1 MSNIY
6 VKLVIKKIWGSQNF
20 DFRSLKNSFP
30 GHFLGVPTHAGAF
43 TCVYVKLMNIIAAS
57 VCVCEKHGV
66 CACERNEYMCVVCVT
81 GYVCVK
87 WSKWSIGELCQ
98 VLLIQTSFPQKICS

>member
-20 DFRSLKNSFP
+20 DFRSLKNSSP
-30 GHFLGVPTHAGAF
+30 GHFLGVPTHVGAC

-57 VCVCEKHGV
+57 VCVWKAWGMHIWKEWVHVCGMCNGV
-66 CACERNEYMCVVCVT
+66 CLCEM
-81 GYVCVK
+81 K
-87 WSKWSIGELCQ
+87 
-98 VLLIQTSFPQKICS
+98 